1 VHQISIYIHIY
12 KNRKGKRK
20 KKKKRVFF
28 ASWAGGFWPSRT
40 RASGVVAKWAQTA
53 HEERGR
59 RDGRRGCGPT
69 HQREEGDGVWGRRR
83 AVHGGENRSPVNP
96 TAVPHRWSGS
106 EWTEW
111 WQSTSGGRRSWRW
124 SQFGRWTPRMA
135 GPRRVAG
142 SAAVRPPARP
152 TGEIGEG
159 KKVCRPRGEVAELK
173 SYTSL
178 T

>member
-1 VHQISIYIHIY
+1 LAQPDAGERRRGQMGPDGPRGEGTARWTPWV
-12 KNRKGKRK
+12 
-20 KKKKRVFF
+20 
-28 ASWAGGFWPSRT
+28 WAHAP
-40 RASGVVAKWAQTA
+40 
-53 HEERGR
+53 ERG
-59 RDGRRGCGPT
+59 G
-69 HQREEGDGVWGRRR
+69 GDGVWGRRR

-111 WQSTSGGRRSWRW
+111 WQSTSGGRGSWRW

-159 KKVCRPRGEVAELK
+159 KKVCRPHDEVAELK